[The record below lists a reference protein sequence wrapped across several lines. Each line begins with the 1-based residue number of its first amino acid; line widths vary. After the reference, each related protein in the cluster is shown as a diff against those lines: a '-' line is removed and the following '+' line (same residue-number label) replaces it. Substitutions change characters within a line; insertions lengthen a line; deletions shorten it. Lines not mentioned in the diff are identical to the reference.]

1 MQGSREGVVPVLSP
15 NTGRLTTVGP
25 LGLGELVD
33 AAFDIADVS
42 GAAFAAV
49 RTAGAP
55 RTRLY
60 LINLTNGRAE
70 LVGTVGDGAPVL
82 GLAIEP

>member
-1 MQGSREGVVPVLSP
+1 MQGSKEGMTPAVSP

-25 LGLGELVD
+25 LGLGELLDVS
-33 AAFDIADVS
+33 FDIADVS

-49 RTAGAP
+49 RSTDVP

-60 LINLTNGRAE
+60 LIDLASGRAS
-70 LVGTVGDGAPVL
+70 LLGTVGDGRPLL
-82 GLAIEP
+82 GMAVMP